1 MVICRCID
9 GCTRS
14 CTLFDEQNGLCIAA
28 SEVYSCS
35 RAYPPSYGYG
45 SDGGIYGVYG
55 AYSGGMYGGAEF
67 DVDYTYVV
75 DRLGDHIDGS
85 PTNPGPGGQ
94 SRPGMPSS
102 GPGGRSKPGMS
113 SSGPGGPSRPGKPS
127 SGPGGPSKPGKP
139 SSGRGGPS
147 KPGKPSSGPE
157 TEGNPAVLPGT
168 GALSPGAV
176 PPTASPATPVPA
188 GAVPP
193 TAGLATP
200 VPAGA
205 EPPTAGPAPPVLAP
219 EPSDEGNGDTTSFP
233 PIYPVAPL
241 PAPTPFEEG
250 SHGFPGMWPA
260 EAPGPFALS
269 PGDEGDPFGEEAL
282 APGEEG
288 TRSFPESEGLPAWV
302 YVIAAVGALILLLVC
317 CGLVKKSCFKKSS
330 EF

>member
-113 SSGPGGPSRPGKPS
+113 SSGS
-127 SGPGGPSKPGKP
+127 
-139 SSGRGGPS
+139 
-147 KPGKPSSGPE
+147 E

-282 APGEEG
+282 APGEEL
-288 TRSFPESEGLPAWV
+288 S
-302 YVIAAVGALILLLVC
+302 LIHI
-317 CGLVKKSCFKKSS
+317 
-330 EF
+330 